1 MRSLLCSRFLCIS
14 ASGANVSA
22 VSFRAPCATIPA
34 KKQIRKICPETGEC
48 ISDPFPTNQQTSGG
62 SFCAGTFHAQQKAAG
77 SRVKSTYRA
86 ENPTDFRQIAC
97 RPDISFHPSMFYSA
111 SAILE
116 TNKFFSAFRL
126 VSELCTFFSN
136 SAYNSSN
143 FSAVCSGGFFSMRY
157 R

>member
-97 RPDISFHPSMFYSA
+97 RPDIFPFILRCFIRRRPFWRRTSFFPA
-111 SAILE
+111 SAPPRNFVRSSPTRRTIHP
-116 TNKFFSAFRL
+116 TFPPFVRADFFQ
-126 VSELCTFFSN
+126 
-136 SAYNSSN
+136 
-143 FSAVCSGGFFSMRY
+143 
-157 R
+157 